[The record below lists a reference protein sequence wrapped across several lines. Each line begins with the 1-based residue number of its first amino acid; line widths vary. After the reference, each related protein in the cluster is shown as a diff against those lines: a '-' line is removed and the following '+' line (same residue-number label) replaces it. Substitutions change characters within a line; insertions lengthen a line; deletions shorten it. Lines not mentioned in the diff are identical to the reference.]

1 LLAFYLIAIPIG
13 IFVTAHS
20 AERALLRQQEI
31 LAKFGEL
38 ALRSDSLDQ
47 ILTEACRL
55 VGEALETDLAKVMEL
70 QSDGLNLLVRAGVGW
85 KPGVVGVVVV
95 KASADS
101 SEGFALSTGESVIS
115 DDIAT
120 ETRFKYADF
129 IKDHG
134 VRAMVN
140 VIIIGAEGKPPFG
153 ILQVDSRRPRH
164 FSERDAKFLIG
175 YANLIAAA
183 VDRLRAT
190 DDMRSAQASLV
201 AKEAEL
207 RALNETLE
215 QRVLHRTEAL
225 AAEQATRRDVET
237 QLRLL
242 NRDLDTRVIERTARL
257 QEINDRMRLLEQIT
271 HAIGQRQDVD
281 SILGVVVITL
291 QDQLPADFVGICLY
305 DPLRK
310 ALTVAHIGVNEM
322 LLGKMPGI
330 AENMDLSV
338 DPEWLARCV
347 AGDTLH
353 RHLISNGAFPVTDAF
368 LNQGL
373 TSLIMAPM
381 MFENALFGVLVVA
394 RSKDRDFDPV
404 DAEFFK
410 QLGEHVGLA
419 AHQSHLRSRLQ
430 EAYDNL
436 KKSQKAEVAR
446 ERLRAIGQMA
456 SGIAH
461 DINNAISPL
470 AVYNQLLLE
479 RRSDLDPELMRH
491 LELVGRVTND
501 ISATVGR
508 LREFYRPDDDKEK
521 FELVDLNL
529 LIPQVVELTR
539 ARWSDMPQARGIVVK
554 VLTALEANLP
564 PVMGNASELREVMTN
579 LIFNA
584 VDAMPEGG
592 TITVGTDTPAP
603 DDADG
608 VVRLEVAD
616 TGVGMDKDT
625 RKQCLDAF
633 FTTKGERG
641 TGLGL
646 AVVQHAA
653 EHHKARIDILSAP
666 GAGTRIRLD
675 FPAAERSA
683 VEKAHVAPAR
693 GRSLRILLIDDNL
706 AVLTSMAFV
715 MDADGHSATTAAGGQ
730 EGIDALQKAFDAGDR
745 YDMIITDLGMPY
757 VDGNQVALAAKGLF
771 PGTPIVLLTGWG
783 QHMDMGDTNLAHI
796 DHVLSKPLAIDDLRA
811 ICAELP
817 EVCAA

>member
-1 LLAFYLIAIPIG
+1 M
-13 IFVTAHS
+13 
-20 AERALLRQQEI
+20 RQQEI

-47 ILTEACRL
+47 ILTEACKL

-70 QSDGLNLLVRAGVGW
+70 QSDGLSLLVRAGVGW
-85 KPGVVGVVVV
+85 KPGVVGEVVV

-101 SEGFALSTGESVIS
+101 SEGYALSTGESVIS

-129 IKDHG
+129 IKDNG

-140 VIIIGAEGKPPFG
+140 VIIIGGEGKLPFG
-153 ILQVDSRRPRH
+153 ILQVDSRKPRH

-190 DDMRSAQASLV
+190 NDMRSTQESLI

-215 QRVLHRTEAL
+215 QRVLRRTEAL
-225 AAEQATRRDVET
+225 AAEHATRRDVEKE
-237 QLRLL
+237 LRLL
-242 NRDLDTRVIERTARL
+242 NRNLDTRVIERTARL
-257 QEINDRMRLLEQIT
+257 QESNDRMRLLEQIT
-271 HAIGQRQDVD
+271 HAIGQRQDVE

-291 QDQLPADFVGICLY
+291 QDQLPADFVCICLY
-305 DPLRK
+305 NPLRD
-310 ALTVAHIGVNEM
+310 ALTVSHVGINKM

-330 AENMDLSV
+330 VENTDFSV
-338 DPEWLARCV
+338 DPEWLALCA
-347 AGDTLH
+347 AGNSLH
-353 RHLISNGAFPVTDAF
+353 RHLISNADFLIIDEF
-368 LNQGL
+368 LNQQL
-373 TSLIMAPM
+373 TSLVMAPM
-381 MFENALFGVLVVA
+381 MFEHELIGVLVVA
-394 RSKDRDFDPV
+394 RSKERDFDTA
-404 DAEFFK
+404 DREFFT

-419 AHQSHLRSRLQ
+419 AHQSDLRFRLQ
-430 EAYDNL
+430 EAYNNL
-436 KKSQKAEVAR
+436 KQSQKTEVAR

-479 RRSDLDPELMRH
+479 RRSDLEPELIQH

-501 ISATVGR
+501 ISSTVGR
-508 LREFYRPDDDKEK
+508 LREFYRPNGEKEK
-521 FELVDLNL
+521 LELVDLNL

-584 VDAMPEGG
+584 VDAMPDGG
-592 TITVGTDTPAP
+592 IIMVSTETPATG
-603 DDADG
+603 DAEG

-616 TGVGMDKDT
+616 TGVGMDEDT
-625 RKQCLDAF
+625 RQQCLDAF
-633 FTTKGERG
+633 FTTKGESG
-641 TGLGL
+641 AGLGL
-646 AVVQHAA
+646 VMVQHAA
-653 EHHKARIDILSAP
+653 EHHKARLDIISAP
-666 GAGTRIRLD
+666 GVGTRMRLD
-675 FPAAERSA
+675 FSAAERSA
-683 VEKAHVAPAR
+683 LEEAHVVRAC
-693 GRSLRILLIDDNL
+693 GHSLRILLIDDNL
-706 AVLTSMAFV
+706 AVLASMAFAMKV
-715 MDADGHSATTAAGGQ
+715 EGHFATAAAGGQ
-730 EGIDALQKAFDAGDR
+730 EGIDALQSAFDAGDG
-745 YDMIITDLGMPY
+745 YDIIITDLGMPY

-783 QHMDMGDTNLAHI
+783 QHMDLGGKNPAHI

-817 EVCAA
+817 EGCTTLAKQAVAVTNCSPSATSPARS